1 MPAKKPTRTTN
12 ARRTGRTPAPHAA
25 HIAALHER
33 VCQILDI
40 PTLADR
46 NRDSLDFHS
55 IGVATLREIIKIA
68 FDAGAAAAT
77 GAPVATTN
85 RDPDDILETLKIT
98 KIERQSAGGTGTWV
112 TGTIGGFKFEALV
125 FPEHAE
131 VASYE
136 LSESRISKLF
146 VRHLATRQ
154 IAANFDRGW
163 DVQPTSE
170 RARVVVDLLAA
181 GLAETVFGT

>member
-1 MPAKKPTRTTN
+1 MPAKKTSRTTN
-12 ARRTGRTPAPHAA
+12 AHAAPA

-55 IGVATLREIIKIA
+55 VGVATLREIIKTA
-68 FDAGAAAAT
+68 FDAGVAAASGVT
-77 GAPVATTN
+77 APTTTS
-85 RDPDDILETLKIT
+85 DPDDILATLKIT
-98 KIERQSAGGTGTWV
+98 NVERHRTGGTGRWV
-112 TGTIGGFKFEALV
+112 GQ
-125 FPEHAE
+125 
-131 VASYE
+131 
-136 LSESRISKLF
+136 SRISKLF

-163 DVQPTSE
+163 DVQPTSD

>member
-12 ARRTGRTPAPHAA
+12 APAPHAA

-46 NRDSLDFHS
+46 NRDNLDFHS
-55 IGVATLREIIKIA
+55 VGVATLREIIQIA
-68 FDAGAAAAT
+68 FDAGAAAAS
-77 GAPVATTN
+77 GAPVPTTTS
-85 RDPDDILETLKIT
+85 DPDDILATLKIT
-98 KIERQSAGGTGTWV
+98 NVERQRTGGTGTWV
-112 TGTIGGFKFEALV
+112 TGTIGGFAFEALV

-136 LSESRISKLF
+136 LGQSRISKLF

>member
-1 MPAKKPTRTTN
+1 MPAKNPTRTTN
-12 ARRTGRTPAPHAA
+12 AQRAVRTGDAA

-46 NRDSLDFHS
+46 NRDSLDFHN
-55 IGVATLREIIKIA
+55 IGVATLREIIKTA

-77 GAPVATTN
+77 GAPAPTTN
-85 RDPDDILETLKIT
+85 RDPDDLLETLKIT

-136 LSESRISKLF
+136 LGKSRISKLF

-181 GLAETVFGT
+181 GLAETVFGK

>member
-1 MPAKKPTRTTN
+1 MPAKKTSRTTN
-12 ARRTGRTPAPHAA
+12 AHAAPA

-77 GAPVATTN
+77 GAPVPTTTS
-85 RDPDDILETLKIT
+85 DPDDILATLKIT
-98 KIERQSAGGTGTWV
+98 
-112 TGTIGGFKFEALV
+112 
-125 FPEHAE
+125 
-131 VASYE
+131 
-136 LSESRISKLF
+136 
-146 VRHLATRQ
+146 
-154 IAANFDRGW
+154 
-163 DVQPTSE
+163 
-170 RARVVVDLLAA
+170 
-181 GLAETVFGT
+181 

>member
-1 MPAKKPTRTTN
+1 MPAKKTTRTTN
-12 ARRTGRTPAPHAA
+12 APAPHAA
-25 HIAALHER
+25 HIPALHER

-55 IGVATLREIIKIA
+55 IGVATLREIIQTA
-68 FDAGAAAAT
+68 FDAGVAAAS
-77 GAPVATTN
+77 GAAAPTTTS
-85 RDPDDILETLKIT
+85 DPDDILATLKIT
-98 KIERQSAGGTGTWV
+98 NVERHRTGGTGRWV

-136 LSESRISKLF
+136 LGQSRISKLF